1 MSRDTDLEFIEDL
14 LDEFDLN
21 RNQRISKLIDSLTND
36 DEAEDDD
43 EED

>member
-14 LDEFDLN
+14 MDEFDLN
-21 RNQRISKLIDSLTND
+21 LNQRISKLIDSLASD
-36 DEAEDDD
+36 DEAEDED